1 VNFLAE
7 VEPPP
12 GFFDDDLAELGFIM
26 NASRLWAYQPR
37 WQEQIFGILGSIVR
51 EHGLT
56 FRHRGILVAACAST
70 LGDSYCSVAWG
81 TKLAAATDPDLAAAV
96 LRGDD
101 LGLTPA
107 EHALASWARQVTQ
120 DPNATTLADVDDLRT
135 AGWTDP
141 QIFGI
146 TVFTALRI
154 AFSTVNDALGAH
166 PDANYRTLAPAQV
179 LSAITFGRPIEP
191 D

>member
-26 NASRLWAYQPR
+26 NASRLWAYQPQ

-56 FRHRGILVAACAST
+56 FRQRGILVAACAST

-101 LGLTPA
+101 HGLTPA
-107 EHALASWARQVTQ
+107 EHALATWARQVTQ

-166 PDANYRTLAPAQV
+166 PDANYRTLAPAPV
-179 LSAITFGRPIEP
+179 LTTVTFGRPIQP